1 MINHVDGVRIRIRRG
16 DDGFFFLTC
25 HEQQVVV
32 LSRMW
37 RQHDFPLFGVRR
49 DAVTSGGEPDAQ
61 VTVLFGRG
69 DPIDQYQPVL
79 DEVAGNGLS

>member
-1 MINHVDGVRIRIRRG
+1 
-16 DDGFFFLTC
+16 
-25 HEQQVVV
+25 
-32 LSRMW
+32 MW